1 MKQTPL
7 NVRMGLP
14 LACMMSAIAAHAA
27 TPPAPSEH
35 MPPPG
40 LYRVNDIDSH
50 LKHNLPHDQALQSDT
65 KRDGKSG
72 DESRTTSVFGES
84 ATMHAAGTRATTL
97 CVPAP
102 KAGLPHTLPAMSG
115 CSSGPPLAV
124 PGGLRFTMHCAHGD
138 TVINMRHLYKSTWE
152 FENRTTVK
160 ASQVGRGDAV
170 SPMRAMLEAM
180 VAKGTPA
187 EKAEAKAHLANLP
200 KMEAQMKAVQ
210 AERTALAPQFAKA
223 GASAAAA
230 GVSYDSSK
238 PVLEKSVKYTITR
251 IGDSCGAVAAVPAR

>member
-1 MKQTPL
+1 MKQSPL
-7 NVRMGLP
+7 SVRVALP
-14 LACMMSAIAAHAA
+14 LACMMAAVAAQAA
-27 TPPAPSEH
+27 TTPAPSEH
-35 MPPPG
+35 LPPPG
-40 LYRVNDIDSH
+40 LYRVNDIDSR
-50 LKHNLPHDQALQSDT
+50 LKHNLPRDQALQSDAR
-65 KRDGKSG
+65 RDSKSG
-72 DESRTTSVFGES
+72 DETRTTSVFGES
-84 ATMHAAGTRATTL
+84 ATMHAAGNGATTM
-97 CVPAP
+97 CIPAP
-102 KAGLPHTLPAMSG
+102 KAGLPHKLPAMSG

-138 TVINMRHLYKSTWE
+138 TVVNMRHLYKSTWE

-210 AERTALAPQFAKA
+210 AERTAMAPQFAKA

-251 IGDSCGAVAAVPAR
+251 IGDSCGAVAAVPVK